1 MFRRF
6 RSHLTY
12 ANVMA
17 TIAAFLAIGGGAY
30 AVVGS
35 PLAADGTIEGC
46 YRKKGGA
53 LRLVKQGQRCRRGER
68 RIAWNRQGPSGA
80 RGEAGARGETGARGL
95 AGPTGP
101 PGAPN
106 PDAETLDGH
115 DSSEFVTGG
124 GGAVIKS
131 FRNDVGYA
139 NQTEDLVTFPGVGVL
154 RGFCDSTGEKPSLR
168 FLNTS
173 GTALESYFDN
183 GSTGNPVLSSIANG
197 ALETHDALNEPD
209 HVQWQLSFPAESDR
223 RVITINANVQDPPSE
238 ALCEFGGLSV
248 FQTG

>member
-1 MFRRF
+1 MSPRLRA
-6 RSHLTY
+6 HLTY

-30 AVVGS
+30 AMVGS
-35 PLAADGTIEGC
+35 PPGDGTIEGC

-53 LRLVKQGQRCRRGER
+53 LRLVKQGRPCHRGER
-68 RIAWNRQGPSGA
+68 RVAWNRQGPPRA

-95 AGPTGP
+95 AGASGPTGP
-101 PGAPN
+101 PGAQN

-115 DSSEFVTGG
+115 DSSDFVTGG

-154 RGFCDSTGEKPSLR
+154 KGFCNSTGENPSLR

-173 GTALESYFDN
+173 GSAVESYFD
-183 GSTGNPVLSSIANG
+183 
-197 ALETHDALNEPD
+197 
-209 HVQWQLSFPAESDR
+209 
-223 RVITINANVQDPPSE
+223 
-238 ALCEFGGLSV
+238 
-248 FQTG
+248 

>member
-1 MFRRF
+1 MLSRLRV
-6 RSHLTY
+6 HLTY

-35 PLAADGTIEGC
+35 PPGDETIEGC

-53 LRLVKQGQRCRRGER
+53 LRLVKQSQPCRRGER
-68 RIAWNRQGPSGA
+68 RIVWNQQGPPGA
-80 RGEAGARGETGARGL
+80 RGEAGARG
-95 AGPTGP
+95 PTGP

-106 PDAETLDGH
+106 LNAETLDGH
-115 DSSEFVTGG
+115 DSSDFVTGG

-154 RGFCDSTGEKPSLR
+154 KGFCDSTGEKPSLR

-183 GSTGNPVLSSIANG
+183 GATGNPVLTSIANG

-209 HVQWQLSFPAESDR
+209 HVEWQVSFPSESDR
-223 RVITINANVQDPPSE
+223 RVITINANVQDPPAE
-238 ALCEFGGLSV
+238 ALCEFGGLTV

>member
-1 MFRRF
+1 MLRRLHA
-6 RSHLTY
+6 HLTY

-17 TIAAFLAIGGGAY
+17 TIAAFMAIGGGAY

-35 PLAADGTIEGC
+35 PLGDETIEGC

-53 LRLVKQGQRCRRGER
+53 LRLVKQGQACRRGER
-68 RIAWNRQGPSGA
+68 RIAWNQQGPPGA
-80 RGEAGARGETGARGL
+80 RGEIGARGETGARGL
-95 AGPTGP
+95 TGP

-106 PDAETLDGH
+106 PNAETLDGH
-115 DSSEFVTGG
+115 DSSDFVTGG
-124 GGAVIKS
+124 GNAVVKS

-139 NQTEDLVTFPGVGVL
+139 NQTEDLVAFPGVGVL

-173 GTALESYFDN
+173 GASLESYFDN
-183 GSTGNPVLSSIANG
+183 GATGNPVLTSIANG

-209 HVQWQLSFPAESDR
+209 HVEWQLSFPSEGDR
-223 RVITINANVQDPPSE
+223 RVITINANVQDPPAE
-238 ALCEFGGLSV
+238 ALCEFGGLTI